1 MTDCNGFNLEN
12 IGNTLKALSDVASQT
27 DEVSVPLPYP
37 ANLLYAQNMLAISMS
52 ALQSL
57 ELNIAQIHLYL
68 REHELRTAA
77 VSAASAKLAI
87 SAAGFKVTII
97 NPASVGAGSGAQ
109 AAGVAAGVQ
118 EPREVVVVRGR
129 PWEPPAGGQDAPPAE
144 AMHRRRL
151 AVAVKIAVVMFF
163 FEFRIGWWVL
173 YFFGIFLYIG
183 GLFDPFIEW
192 IQSHSL
198 QATLEQQLLN
208 LQQRQRR
215 ADDLPGAQPDAGASE
230 DPGTGAQPGSS
241 QGSSEGLAGNT
252 RTSMLPVFPMVFHSQ
267 HATAHDAKEP
277 STLSSQNVTVAN
289 VSLPAQRLPPH
300 APDAWIVLM
309 LDLEDGPDFVPQ
321 DVTTLLRDRDIWISL
336 CAVMPCET
344 CVVMS
349 PAFVLEFLHGCDA
362 VFSSRSRNVFCALM

>member
-1 MTDCNGFNLEN
+1 
-12 IGNTLKALSDVASQT
+12 
-27 DEVSVPLPYP
+27 
-37 ANLLYAQNMLAISMS
+37 MS

-109 AAGVAAGVQ
+109 AAGVAAGAQ

-163 FEFRIGWWVL
+163 FDFRIGWWVL

-215 ADDLPGAQPDAGASE
+215 ADDLPGAQPDDAGAREPRDAAGSTSD

-241 QGSSEGLAGNT
+241 QGSSEGGAARAETGTAVRPEGRLDDGTGERADGT
-252 RTSMLPVFPMVFHSQ
+252 ERHSDESGQ
-267 HATAHDAKEP
+267 GDAAREAAVEAE
-277 STLSSQNVTVAN
+277 L
-289 VSLPAQRLPPH
+289 RR
-300 APDAWIVLM
+300 
-309 LDLEDGPDFVPQ
+309 VPWVQ
-321 DVTTLLRDRDIWISL
+321 QFFYQLVVMFFMTLLPWWNPDPRYL
-336 CAVMPCET
+336 
-344 CVVMS
+344 
-349 PAFVLEFLHGCDA
+349 
-362 VFSSRSRNVFCALM
+362 

>member
-163 FEFRIGWWVL
+163 FDFRIGWWVL

-241 QGSSEGLAGNT
+241 QGSSEGAARAETGTAARPEGRMDDGTGERAGGT
-252 RTSMLPVFPMVFHSQ
+252 ERHSDESGQ
-267 HATAHDAKEP
+267 GDVARDAAVEAE
-277 STLSSQNVTVAN
+277 L
-289 VSLPAQRLPPH
+289 RR
-300 APDAWIVLM
+300 
-309 LDLEDGPDFVPQ
+309 VPWVQ
-321 DVTTLLRDRDIWISL
+321 QFFYQLVVMFFMTLLPWWNPDPRYL
-336 CAVMPCET
+336 
-344 CVVMS
+344 
-349 PAFVLEFLHGCDA
+349 
-362 VFSSRSRNVFCALM
+362 